1 MAFKYTN
8 TRGATYFLHSKTTEM
23 KSGNKR
29 TLYFFSKVQEGG
41 LDKVPEGYQVSES
54 PNGLPVL
61 KKANKDTK

>member
-8 TRGATYFLHSKTTEM
+8 SRGATYYLHGRTTEM

-29 TLYFFSKVQEGG
+29 TLYFFSKEQEGG

-61 KKANKDTK
+61 KKAVQEKK